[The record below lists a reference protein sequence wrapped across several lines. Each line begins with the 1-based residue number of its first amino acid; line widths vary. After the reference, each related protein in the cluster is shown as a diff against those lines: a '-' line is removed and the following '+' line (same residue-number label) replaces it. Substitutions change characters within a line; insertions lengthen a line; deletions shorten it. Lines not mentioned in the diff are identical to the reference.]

1 MIKNYL
7 KIAGRNLLQNKGL
20 SFINIFGL
28 SVGMAFAMLNWLQK
42 YDYRIDI
49 SWWVFAIAGL
59 LAFVIALLTVS
70 TQAIKAAIAN
80 PVKSLRTE

>member
-1 MIKNYL
+1 MKD
-7 KIAGRNLLQNKGL
+7 
-20 SFINIFGL
+20 
-28 SVGMAFAMLNWLQK
+28 WLQK

-49 SWWVFAIAGL
+49 SWWVFVLAGL

-70 TQAIKAAIAN
+70 THTIKAAIAN